1 MTGDCHCATGQ
12 HWSAGVACSYILG
25 SPCLEKATL
34 HGIPCVFSGFRELEF
49 FGLFEPAQPG
59 TAMVVEL
66 ASREEVLEVR
76 ISGMVGDSFTL
87 RLDASTRGKDVLKM
101 VRAQVT
107 HKPGSRIS
115 LVNGANALSLTR
127 SLKEQVPQDLGEE
140 AVELAYVYTKVN
152 VVEAWLY
159 LNGEPVD
166 NEEAADGITRVEG
179 LENESLEQVI
189 LPSSLQSP
197 HLATTLTRVW
207 IRWLCPAAY
216 RLSICWEHL
225 TRGLRRL
232 PGQAACRLS
241 NLERSLAR
249 VLNRW
254 LCRAACRLS
263 GLVQTITRVWS
274 AWLCQGWD
282 LTFGKGFNHSL
293 GYLTFPSS
301 LKVWW

>member
-1 MTGDCHCATGQ
+1 M
-12 HWSAGVACSYILG
+12 
-25 SPCLEKATL
+25 
-34 HGIPCVFSGFRELEF
+34 FSGFRELEF

-87 RLDASTRGKDVLKM
+87 RLDASTRGKDLLKM

-107 HKPGSRIS
+107 HKPESRIS

-127 SLKEQVPQDLGEE
+127 SLKEQVSQDLGEE

-189 LPSSLQSP
+189 LPSSLQS
-197 HLATTLTRVW
+197 
-207 IRWLCPAAY
+207 
-216 RLSICWEHL
+216 
-225 TRGLRRL
+225 
-232 PGQAACRLS
+232 
-241 NLERSLAR
+241 
-249 VLNRW
+249 
-254 LCRAACRLS
+254 
-263 GLVQTITRVWS
+263 
-274 AWLCQGWD
+274 
-282 LTFGKGFNHSL
+282 LTFGYYFDQSL
-293 GYLTFPSS
+293 DQVTAQQPTDSQFVGSI
-301 LKVWW
+301 